1 MDRKYWFWLNHIE
14 GIGNIKIRRLL
25 AAFHD
30 DASEIFFAEISQLK
44 AVPGI
49 SEKDIMR
56 ILDEDNKKRRLEE
69 YMAGPKEQVK
79 YIFPIDPEYPQKL
92 KEIYDRPH
100 ILYYKGRLPIQERLS
115 VAVVGSRNCSE
126 YGESVA
132 TELGRLL
139 GQAGVN
145 VISGLAMGI
154 DSFAHRGAVLSGGRT
169 FGVLAGGVDKCYPGR
184 NFNLYEDM
192 LRNGGVISE
201 FPPGTPTSPG
211 LFPLRNRIISGLSD
225 AVIIVEAGAKSG
237 SLITAAQALEQN
249 RQIYAV
255 PGRIGDADSEG
266 CNRLLRDGAQ
276 IVTSYEQLFCDL
288 GLSFFNKKQEEK
300 NNLVLA
306 REEKML
312 YSLLLKFKPKSL
324 DTLLDESGMEPGQA
338 LSALLGLELKGLIK
352 EKGKNF
358 YIRII

>member
-1 MDRKYWFWLNHIE
+1 MDRKYWFWLNHIP

-25 AAFHD
+25 AAFNEN
-30 DASEIFFAEISQLK
+30 AGEIFLAKESMLRR
-44 AVPGI
+44 VPGI
-49 SEKDIMR
+49 SEKDIAN
-56 ILDEDNKKRRLEE
+56 ILDENNKKRRIEE
-69 YMAGPKEQVK
+69 YDKAIKGPVK
-79 YIFPIDPEYPQKL
+79 FLFPFDHEYPQKL

-100 ILYYKGRLPIQERLS
+100 ILYYKGRLPLENNLS
-115 VAVVGSRNCSE
+115 VAIVGSRNCSE
-126 YGESVA
+126 YGQSVA
-132 TELGRLL
+132 TELGRLF
-139 GQAGVN
+139 GQMGVN
-145 VISGLAMGI
+145 VISGLAIGI
-154 DSFAHRGAVLSGGRT
+154 DSYAHRGAVLSGGRT
-169 FGVLAGGVDKCYPGR
+169 FGVLAGGVDKCYPR
-184 NFNLYEDM
+184 CNFNLYEDM
-192 LRNGGVISE
+192 LRNGGVLSE
-201 FPPGTPTSPG
+201 FPEGTPTSPG

-225 AVIIVEAGAKSG
+225 AVIIVEAGIRSG

-249 RQIYAV
+249 RQIYAL

-266 CNRLLRDGAQ
+266 CNRLIRDGAQ
-276 IVTSYEQLFCDL
+276 IITSFEQLFCDL
-288 GLSFFNKKQEEK
+288 GLTSYQKKEEEK

-324 DTLLDESGMEPGQA
+324 DTLLEESGIEPGQA